1 MQDCKTD
8 SDNRVVPTP
17 DYEQNWILANGRQA
31 DGFTTLEFSR
41 LLDTG
46 DAIGDIVI
54 EKVQVRPKA
63 CFLYK
68 QLMLSS

>member
-8 SDNRVVPTP
+8 SNNRFVPTP
-17 DYEQNWILANGRQA
+17 DDEQNWILANGRQV

-41 LLDTG
+41 LLNTG

-54 EKVQVRPKA
+54 EKAQVWFRLA
-63 CFLYK
+63 SYTNN
-68 QLMLSS
+68 